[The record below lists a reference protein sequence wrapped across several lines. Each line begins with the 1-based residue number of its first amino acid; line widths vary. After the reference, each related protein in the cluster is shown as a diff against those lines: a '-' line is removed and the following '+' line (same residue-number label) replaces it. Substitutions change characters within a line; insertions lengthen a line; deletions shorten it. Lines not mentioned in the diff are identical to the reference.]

1 MNGNCEANRIL
12 PQSSSCFSMTGKSE
26 QNLSVREPY
35 VMDLYLLRTFVA
47 IAQEGH
53 LTRAAER
60 LHISQPTA
68 SSHIK
73 ALEEHFGMPLFVRRS
88 GGVELTNAGKLL
100 VSKVEE
106 VLDAASALESAA
118 RSIQQRVS
126 GKLVVGSS
134 ADPVLCRLGK
144 VGAQMRENYPLISI
158 YVELRHTAA
167 MLQGIRSGEIDAGFF
182 LGHALPE
189 ESLVCLHLCRLTYRI
204 VGPAAWSEALKKS
217 DLSVLARLPWI
228 LTRGGNSHHEMLASL
243 FHKRGLQPNGVVET
257 DNELVIR
264 TMVAE
269 GVGLSLIRSDHAAQG
284 EEDGTM
290 CVSPAGFAHAELLFA
305 YPKVRRDEPVLKA
318 LAASITEVWRDHVAA
333 PPGQNTASL
342 AT

>member
-1 MNGNCEANRIL
+1 
-12 PQSSSCFSMTGKSE
+12 
-26 QNLSVREPY
+26 
-35 VMDLYLLRTFVA
+35 MDLYLLRTFVA

-73 ALEEHFGMPLFVRRS
+73 ALEEHFGLPLFVRRS
-88 GGVELTNAGKLL
+88 GGVDLTNAGKLL

-106 VLDAASALESAA
+106 VLGAASNLESTA
-118 RSIQQRVS
+118 RTIKCRVS
-126 GKLVVGSS
+126 GRLVVGSS
-134 ADPVLCRLGK
+134 ADPVVCRLGK
-144 VGAQMRENYPLISI
+144 VGAVMRREYPLISM

-167 MLQGIRSGEIDAGFF
+167 MLQGIRSGEVDAGFF

-189 ESLVCLHLCRLTYRI
+189 EGLECLPLCRLTYCI
-204 VGPAAWSEALKKS
+204 VGPSAWRENLKNG
-217 DLSVLARLPWI
+217 DLSTLARMPWI

-243 FHKRGLQPNGVVET
+243 FHKRGLQLNGVVET

-264 TMVAE
+264 TMVVE

-284 EEDGTM
+284 EKDGIM
-290 CVSPAGFAHAELLFA
+290 CISPAGSAHADLMFA

-318 LAASITEVWRDHVAA
+318 LESSIREAWECQIPMLHADNAK
-333 PPGQNTASL
+333 
-342 AT
+342 